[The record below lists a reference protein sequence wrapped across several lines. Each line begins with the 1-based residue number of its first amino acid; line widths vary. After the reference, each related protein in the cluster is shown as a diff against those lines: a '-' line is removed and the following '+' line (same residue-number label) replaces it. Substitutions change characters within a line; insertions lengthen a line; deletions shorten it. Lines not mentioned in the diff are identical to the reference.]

1 MNKSAQYD
9 QQQTEPKQCKSEVE
23 ELRIQKNLETGRIA
37 ASVFERKYKEIV
49 GSMLE
54 RISLKKLYSY
64 IW

>member
-1 MNKSAQYD
+1 MNKSSQYD

-23 ELRIQKNLETGRIA
+23 ELRIQKNLETGRIV
-37 ASVFERKYKEIV
+37 ASVFESKYKKIV

>member
-1 MNKSAQYD
+1 MNKSSQYD

-23 ELRIQKNLETGRIA
+23 ELRIQKNLETGRIV
-37 ASVFERKYKEIV
+37 ASVFESKYKKIMD
-49 GSMLE
+49 SMLE